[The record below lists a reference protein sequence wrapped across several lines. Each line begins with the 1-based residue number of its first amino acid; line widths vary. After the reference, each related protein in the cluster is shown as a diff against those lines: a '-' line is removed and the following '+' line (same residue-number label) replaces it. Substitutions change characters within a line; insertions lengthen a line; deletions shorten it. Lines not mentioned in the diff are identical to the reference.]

1 LLTETNE
8 GLEFRYYFTELDSLR
23 YAVKTQRDDSK
34 IDYINKTLLCFEAK
48 GYELIESSEAAPDL
62 RNERKSIKKLIKE
75 SRIIETLNAKE
86 INKTQADLYEQNA
99 NKLDSCQKR
108 ELKRF
113 NICEALATD
122 NITIDDVQ
130 FIDDG
135 GINKISQFEILQA
148 DVQQCIAFDQRQSL
162 TLGSISIQT
171 KATERNRL
179 WGLIFETLG
188 ISRTDGKGSFTNKEA
203 VAVLK
208 LLQTYS
214 NECAALDLGN
224 FESISEKDERYAVK
238 RVNRLL
244 DRLGLEAKAKGKNN
258 ARRYSIEPILWE
270 RMTNY
275 VNQRTTESIHT
286 LKVSQDADICHLM
299 PKIDKMNK
307 KAA

>member
-1 LLTETNE
+1 MYKQNEKDLTS
-8 GLEFRYYFTELDSLR
+8 Y
-23 YAVKTQRDDSK
+23 
-34 IDYINKTLLCFEAK
+34 
-48 GYELIESSEAAPDL
+48 
-62 RNERKSIKKLIKE
+62 
-75 SRIIETLNAKE
+75 
-86 INKTQADLYEQNA
+86 
-99 NKLDSCQKR
+99 QKR
-108 ELKRF
+108 ELERF
-113 NICEALATD
+113 KICETLATD

-135 GINKISQFEILQA
+135 GISKISQFEILQA
-148 DVQQCIAFDQRQSL
+148 DVQQCVAFDQRESL

-179 WGLIFETLG
+179 WRLIFEALG

-208 LLQTYS
+208 ILQTYS

-244 DRLGLEAKAKGKNN
+244 NRLGLEAKAKGKNN
-258 ARRYSIEPILWE
+258 ARRYAIEPSLWGQ
-270 RMTNY
+270 MTNY
-275 VNQRTTESIHT
+275 AHRRTTENIHT
-286 LKVSQDADICHLM
+286 LKLSQDADIHHLN
-299 PKIDKMNK
+299 PKTYQTDK